1 MKNSSFRN
9 IEIYLLWLV
18 LVSILSLCGCKSGNG
33 IGEPTDDFDV
43 RINLPS
49 SIDIIKGD
57 EYVFIGQENVGLKT
71 SDSFILESGGI
82 SYICPITAVTSTNFT
97 VRISDECETGNYN
110 VYIKR
115 NVQKKSIGRIYINV
129 VDFLFTPDE
138 GTTIYGIV
146 KSEEGGVKD
155 VVVSDGVEVTTTN
168 EKGIYQLKSAKKRN
182 YVFISVPSNYEVPSS
197 GVLPLFS
204 QTLNG
209 NANTA
214 ERVDFTLKKVT
225 GQDTYKVFM
234 LGDMHLAD
242 RTNDINQFKD
252 FTTDLNNYRNAHPS
266 EKMYAITLGDM
277 TWDLY
282 WYSNK
287 YFELPNYLNTING
300 LIKNLQIFHTIG
312 NHDYDYKTT
321 NDFSA
326 ESKYMS
332 FIGPTYYSFNIG
344 KVHYVVLDDIDCNN
358 YDGTDSRN
366 YSKNL
371 FAEQLTWLTKD
382 LSYISKSTPLII
394 VMHAQVFYPIES
406 GDDFK
411 IDHDVISTNQLF
423 NIVKDYKVHFVT
435 AHTHEIFNVTPEAT
449 IVGGK
454 EFFEHNSGAICASW
468 WWSNYLTQGVHIS
481 PDGAPGGYAIWD
493 ISGTNIQ
500 YLYKSTGWTQDYQFR
515 SYDLNNVSF
524 SLADVP
530 LMPSNISSTVKNKY
544 MQYVNAYPAN
554 NNNEVLINI
563 WNWNPRWTLTVT
575 DESGK
580 NLTPIKVW
588 AYDPLHIAAL
598 SVMRFNSATLSAT
611 PSFITE
617 KANHFFKMKAD
628 NANTDLVITVKDEF
642 GHTWTENMQR
652 PKAFSTDVYK
662 SK

>member
-1 MKNSSFRN
+1 MKNSSIRN
-9 IEIYLLWLV
+9 IEIYLLGLV
-18 LVSILSLCGCKSGNG
+18 LVSILPLYGCKSGNG
-33 IGEPTDDFDV
+33 TEEPTDNFDV
-43 RINLPS
+43 RISLPS
-49 SIDIIKGD
+49 SIDIIRGD
-57 EYVFIGQENVGLKT
+57 EYVFIGQEGVGLKT

-82 SYICPITAVTSTNFT
+82 SYICPIIAVTSTNFT
-97 VRISDECETGNYN
+97 VRISNECETGNYN
-110 VYIKR
+110 VYLKR

-155 VVVSDGVEVTTTN
+155 VVVSDGVEVTTTD

-204 QTLNG
+204 QTLKG

-225 GQDTYKVFM
+225 GQDIYKVFM

-382 LSYISKSTPLII
+382 LSYISKSTPLVI
-394 VMHAQVFYPIES
+394 VMHAQVFYPLES
-406 GDDFK
+406 GDFK
-411 IDHDVISTNQLF
+411 IDHDVTSTNQLL

-435 AHTHEIFNVTPEAT
+435 GHTHEIFNVTPEAS

-468 WWSNYLTQGVHIS
+468 WWSNYLTPGVHIS
-481 PDGAPGGYAIWD
+481 PDGTPGGYAIWD
-493 ISGTNIQ
+493 VSGTNIQ
-500 YLYKSTGWTQDYQFR
+500 YLYKGTGWTQDYQFR

-524 SLADVP
+524 SLTDVP

-580 NLTPIKVW
+580 DLTPIKVW

-598 SVMRFNSATLSAT
+598 SVKRFNSATLTAT

-617 KANHFFKMKAD
+617 KASHFFKMKVD

>member
-1 MKNSSFRN
+1 MKNSSIRN
-9 IEIYLLWLV
+9 IEIYLLGLV
-18 LVSILSLCGCKSGNG
+18 LVSILPLYGCKSGNG
-33 IGEPTDDFDV
+33 TEEPTDNFDV
-43 RINLPS
+43 RISLPS
-49 SIDIIKGD
+49 SIDIIRGD
-57 EYVFIGQENVGLKT
+57 EYVFIGQEGVGLKT

-82 SYICPITAVTSTNFT
+82 SYICPIIAVTSTNFT
-97 VRISDECETGNYN
+97 VRISNECETGNYN
-110 VYIKR
+110 VYLKR
-115 NVQKKSIGRIYINV
+115 NVQKKSIGRIYINI

-155 VVVSDGVEVTTTN
+155 VVVSDGVEVTTTD

-204 QTLNG
+204 QTLKG

-225 GQDTYKVFM
+225 GQDIYKVFM

-382 LSYISKSTPLII
+382 LSYISKSTPLVI
-394 VMHAQVFYPIES
+394 VMHAQVFYPLES
-406 GDDFK
+406 GDFK
-411 IDHDVISTNQLF
+411 IDHDVTSTNQLL

-435 AHTHEIFNVTPEAT
+435 GHTHEIFNVTPEAS

-481 PDGAPGGYAIWD
+481 PDGTPGGYAIWD
-493 ISGTNIQ
+493 VSGTNIQ
-500 YLYKSTGWTQDYQFR
+500 YLYKGTGWTQDYQFR

-524 SLADVP
+524 SLTDVP

-580 NLTPIKVW
+580 DLTPIKVW

-598 SVMRFNSATLSAT
+598 SVKRFNSATLTAT

-617 KANHFFKMKAD
+617 KASHFFKMKVD